1 MLRGSRALVWIGRNS
16 STAAAPRPGCVDK
29 IETCCEHLSITS
41 SRSSE
46 WLEAW
51 TLVKPTE
58 TTLESPWWHE
68 KSFWYG
74 LHTLL
79 DPVRVP
85 FFQAVLRNHSR
96 EFMRVLDLGS
106 GAGFVS
112 VGLGDTAHMTAVD
125 LSSNAVFQARAAGV
139 PRVAVADATRL
150 PFGDATYDAVIC
162 SEVLEH
168 ITEKDLAIAEAA
180 RITVPGGLFL
190 FSTPTRTAW
199 SRLALIEAAQR
210 WRLTRVLPPDLHVW
224 DHFLTREELVKV
236 LDIHGFRI
244 CHITGVGLS
253 PNGWPRMLA
262 ALALL
267 KTGRIGYAE
276 AGRRIDL
283 TVTKSMKLAMIGYA
297 ERVE

>member
-1 MLRGSRALVWIGRNS
+1 MAGGLDAGEANRDHTGKSLVARKEFLVWIAHVAG
-16 STAAAPRPGCVDK
+16 PGSGPVFPG
-29 IETCCEHLSITS
+29 SA
-41 SRSSE
+41 SE
-46 WLEAW
+46 PLA
-51 TLVKPTE
+51 
-58 TTLESPWWHE
+58 
-68 KSFWYG
+68 
-74 LHTLL
+74 
-79 DPVRVP
+79 
-85 FFQAVLRNHSR
+85 

-139 PRVAVADATRL
+139 PRVVVADATRL

-224 DHFLTREELVKV
+224 DYFLTREELVKV

-244 CHITGVGLS
+244 CRITGVGLS
-253 PNGWPRMLA
+253 PTGWPRMLA